1 MSKKRQKRA
10 HKKAGLSP
18 GTLIYLGEQRTESV
32 EISVFDFDKEN
43 LDMRQLA
50 TVEDCYPYRDS
61 PTVSWINLNGI
72 HDTSIIESIGSHF
85 KLHPLVME
93 DILNTTHRPK
103 IDDYNDYLFLVLKMA
118 VLDESSKNVRYEQLS
133 LVIGSNFVISFQEVP
148 GDVFKLVRERLKNAK
163 GRIRKLGSDYL
174 AYALV
179 DAVVDHYFVV
189 LERFEDRIDA
199 LDDNILQN
207 PKPKTLKEIHFLK
220 REIMGMRKIVVP
232 LREVVSSLRKTDSSI
247 VQEQTVLFLH
257 DLNDH
262 LLQVIDALEGT
273 RDSLSNMA
281 DLYMSAVSN
290 KMNEVMKTLTIIAS
304 IFIPLTFIA
313 GIYGMNFEHMPELK
327 WQFGYPLVWIV
338 MLSVCIGLIAFFRRK
353 RWF

>member
-118 VLDESSKNVRYEQLS
+118 VLDLS
-133 LVIGSNFVISFQEVP
+133 L
-148 GDVFKLVRERLKNAK
+148 
-163 GRIRKLGSDYL
+163 
-174 AYALV
+174 
-179 DAVVDHYFVV
+179 
-189 LERFEDRIDA
+189 
-199 LDDNILQN
+199 
-207 PKPKTLKEIHFLK
+207 IH
-220 REIMGMRKIVVP
+220 I
-232 LREVVSSLRKTDSSI
+232 
-247 VQEQTVLFLH
+247 
-257 DLNDH
+257 
-262 LLQVIDALEGT
+262 
-273 RDSLSNMA
+273 
-281 DLYMSAVSN
+281 
-290 KMNEVMKTLTIIAS
+290 
-304 IFIPLTFIA
+304 
-313 GIYGMNFEHMPELK
+313 
-327 WQFGYPLVWIV
+327 
-338 MLSVCIGLIAFFRRK
+338 
-353 RWF
+353 